1 MLHKQNSCKPRLQ
14 FAVFATHV
22 AMILPLYT
30 LLLIPLVNAWTF
42 RYTNATD
49 ATEIA
54 RGDEAQNCTNSPIG
68 KEKLFTWDPEG
79 SDLCV
84 SIYRDTECDSRA
96 GYSCSAWRRN
106 ASEAFA
112 AFDVLLEREI
122 DAKHQTSTLA
132 LTSTSTSATTSTS
145 TSSSVSSTSASSTTT
160 PTESAVSAGNANTS
174 SSSSPSLSSG
184 AIAGVVVGV
193 VAAVAVIVAFVV
205 IFMRKRN
212 KKDSAVANQHGGYGP
227 HEADATGPSISG
239 TTAIAEKEADSA
251 ARPFRPPPGSQFV
264 ELAGDEGS
272 AELGS
277 SPISEMDGNSTKREF
292 NRF

>member
-1 MLHKQNSCKPRLQ
+1 
-14 FAVFATHV
+14 
-22 AMILPLYT
+22 MILPLYV
-30 LLLIPLVNAWTF
+30 LLLVPLVNAWTF
-42 RYTNATD
+42 RYTNATG

-54 RGDEAQNCTNSPIG
+54 RGDEAQNCTDSPIG
-68 KEKLFTWDPEG
+68 KQKLFSWDPEG

-84 SIYRDTECDSRA
+84 SIYRDTKCDSRA
-96 GYSCSAWRRN
+96 GYSCSAWRKN

-145 TSSSVSSTSASSTTT
+145 TSTSESSSSSVSSISASATTT
-160 PTESAVSAGNANTS
+160 PTESAVSAGNVNS
-174 SSSSPSLSSG
+174 GSSSPSLSGG

-193 VAAVAVIVAFVV
+193 VAAVAIIVGFIV

-212 KKDSAVANQHGGYGP
+212 KKNAAVANQHGGYGP
-227 HEADATGPSISG
+227 HEADATGSSISG
-239 TTAIAEKEADSA
+239 TTVIAEKGADSV
-251 ARPFRPPPGSQFV
+251 ARPFRPPPGSHVV

-277 SPISEMDGNSTKREF
+277 SPISEMDGNSTKRDF
-292 NRF
+292 NKI